1 MRYRNSEMK
10 IDQLVSY
17 LNEEKI
23 NLSPAFQRGHVWTL
37 MTRRKLVRN
46 IVLGKPIP
54 AIFLYKEAV
63 GSKYSYNI
71 LDGKQR
77 LESLILFIAD
87 DRPDLR
93 IENWSRYF
101 FGSDHQKAARFGV
114 ELPIKRRTFAKL
126 TDEEVR
132 DFREYSIP
140 TIEISLEEDTS
151 LDEVITLFV
160 DINQQGEPVKRFD
173 IVKALYR
180 SDPILKGVFGLL
192 ALEERRGQDVFYKPK
207 NNEFTFVLKRLQ
219 VVDSI
224 SASNAK
230 VDKMWEKLLELAIF
244 ARSGEHRN
252 PVAILKEFIT
262 PAANKPKTPK
272 LSSAEIERLRKMFRF
287 LKSLLPEMKGSRLFT
302 DQTHSYTMVTS
313 ILRSSLLDSI
323 GEGPLAAKLR
333 SFSALLDNDK
343 AAVTNKKLVAKLR
356 EYRDL
361 STKQTTHVSRRNL
374 RDTLFGEIVKSL

>member
-1 MRYRNSEMK
+1 MK

-23 NLSPAFQRGHVWTL
+23 NLSPAFQRGHVWNL
-37 MTRRKLVRN
+37 MTRRRLVRN

-87 DRPDLR
+87 DRSDLR
-93 IENWSRYF
+93 VENWSRYF

-114 ELPIKRRTFAKL
+114 ELPVMRRPFAKL

-192 ALEERRGQDVFYKPK
+192 ALEQRRGQDVFYKSK
-207 NNEFTFVLKRLQ
+207 ANEFTAVLKRLQ

-224 SASNAK
+224 AASNAK

-262 PAANKPKTPK
+262 PASNKPRTPK
-272 LSSAEIERLRKMFRF
+272 LTAAELDRLRGVFRF
-287 LKSLLPEMKGSRLFT
+287 LKGLLPGMKKSRFFT

-313 ILRSSLLDSI
+313 ILRGNLLDEV
-323 GEGPLAAKLR
+323 GAQPLAAKLQA
-333 SFSALLDNDK
+333 FSALLDDEKGPVANR
-343 AAVTNKKLVAKLR
+343 KLAAKLR
-356 EYRDL
+356 DYREL
-361 STKQTTHVSRRNL
+361 STKQTTHVSRRNS
-374 RDTLFGEIVKSL
+374 RDLLFVEIINSL

>member
-37 MTRRKLVRN
+37 KTRRKLVRN

-93 IENWSRYF
+93 VANWSRYF

-114 ELPIKRRTFAKL
+114 ELPLKRRPFAKL

-180 SDPILKGVFGLL
+180 SDPVLKGVFGLL
-192 ALEERRGQDVFYKPK
+192 ALEQRRGQDVFYKPK
-207 NNEFTFVLKRLQ
+207 NNEFTSVLKRLQ

-262 PAANKPKTPK
+262 PAANKPRSPK
-272 LSSAEIERLRKMFRF
+272 LASAEVERLRRVFRF
-287 LKSLLPEMKGSRLFT
+287 LKSLLPGMKQSRFFT

-313 ILRSSLLDSI
+313 ILHGNLLDVI
-323 GEGPLAAKLR
+323 GEGALAAKLR
-333 SFSALLDNDK
+333 NISGLLDDEK
-343 AAVTNKKLVAKLR
+343 AAASNKKLTAKLR
-356 EYRDL
+356 EYREL
-361 STKQTTHVSRRNL
+361 STKQTTHVSRRSARDNL
-374 RDTLFGEIVKSL
+374 FVEMINSL

>member
-1 MRYRNSEMK
+1 
-10 IDQLVSY
+10 VSY

-23 NLSPAFQRGHVWTL
+23 NLSPAFQRGHVWNLT
-37 MTRRKLVRN
+37 TRRKLVRN

-87 DRPDLR
+87 NRPDLR
-93 IENWSRYF
+93 VDNWARYF

-114 ELPIKRRTFAKL
+114 ELPMKRRTFTQL
-126 TDEEVR
+126 NDEEVR

-180 SDPILKGVFGLL
+180 SDPVLKGVFGLL
-192 ALEERRGQDVFYKPK
+192 ALEQRRGQDVFYKPK
-207 NNEFTFVLKRLQ
+207 ANEFTSVLKRLQ

-244 ARSGEHRN
+244 ARSNEHRN

-262 PAANKPKTPK
+262 PALNKPKTPK
-272 LSSAEIERLRKMFRF
+272 LSSAEIARLRGVFRF
-287 LKSLLPEMKGSRLFT
+287 LKSLLPAMKGSRFFT

-313 ILRSSLLDSI
+313 VLRGNLLTVI
-323 GEGPLAAKLR
+323 GEEAFAIKLQR
-333 SFSALLDNDK
+333 FSALLDDDK
-343 AAVTNKKLVAKLR
+343 KAGTNRKLVARLR
-356 EYRDL
+356 EYREL
-361 STKQTTHVSRRNL
+361 STKQTTHVSRRDAREMEFIGILN
-374 RDTLFGEIVKSL
+374 SL

>member
-1 MRYRNSEMK
+1 VRYRNSEMK

-23 NLSPAFQRGHVWTL
+23 NLSPAFQRGHVWNL

-54 AIFLYKEAV
+54 AVFLYKEAL

-77 LESLILFIAD
+77 LESIILFIAD
-87 DRPDLR
+87 DRSDLR
-93 IENWSRYF
+93 IDKWSRYF
-101 FGSDHQKAARFGV
+101 FGAEHLKAARFGV
-114 ELPIKRRTFAKL
+114 ELPLKRRPFSKL

-180 SDPILKGVFGLL
+180 SDPVLKAVFELL
-192 ALEERRGQDVFYKPK
+192 ALEQRRGQDVFYKPK
-207 NNEFTFVLKRLQ
+207 TNEFTSVLKRLQ
-219 VVDSI
+219 VVDGI

-230 VDKMWEKLLELAIF
+230 VDKMWEKLLELAVF
-244 ARSGEHRN
+244 ARAGEHRN

-262 PAANKPKTPK
+262 PAASKPKTPK
-272 LSSAEIERLRKMFRF
+272 LSSAEVQRLRRVFRF
-287 LKSLLPEMKGSRLFT
+287 LKSLLPSMKGSRFFT
-302 DQTHSYTMVTS
+302 DQTHSYTMITS
-313 ILRSSLLDSI
+313 MLRGGLLDVI
-323 GEGPLAAKLR
+323 GEGPLAEKLK
-333 SFSALLDNDK
+333 SFSALLDDDK
-343 AAVTNKKLVAKLR
+343 TVATNKKLAARLR

-374 RDTLFGEIVKSL
+374 RDTLFVEIINSL